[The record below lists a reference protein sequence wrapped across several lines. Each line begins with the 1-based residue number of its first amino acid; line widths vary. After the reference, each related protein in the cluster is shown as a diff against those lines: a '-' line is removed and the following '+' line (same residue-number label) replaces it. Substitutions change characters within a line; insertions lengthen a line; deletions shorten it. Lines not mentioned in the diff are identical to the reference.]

1 MNCRETAFAAVV
13 LAAGSVLAACGTDE
27 MKVQRLDPAFGGTK
41 GDDDVRILG
50 QGFRTDIGYSVYFGP
65 RKASSV
71 IVEGDDTLV
80 ATTPNF
86 DDART
91 VDVRIVADDGRVF
104 LMKNAFRFVDQEG
117 WRPLETL
124 DKVSGEGATEKRRR
138 HQ

>member
-1 MNCRETAFAAVV
+1 MIRRQLALAAV
-13 LAAGSVLAACGTDE
+13 AIAACVLSGCGDAE
-27 MKVQRLDPAFGGTK
+27 MKVHRLDPAFGGTK
-41 GDDDVRILG
+41 GDDDVRIVG

-80 ATTPNF
+80 ATTPSF
-86 DDART
+86 DDPMT

-104 LMKNAFRFVDQEG
+104 LMKHAFRFVDQSG
-117 WRPLETL
+117 WRPSDAL
-124 DKVSGEGATEKRRR
+124 DKVSNEGNAEKLRR

>member
-1 MNCRETAFAAVV
+1 MIRRQMAFVAVAIAV
-13 LAAGSVLAACGTDE
+13 FALAGCGDKE
-27 MKVQRLDPAFGGTK
+27 MKVHRLDPAFGGTK
-41 GDDDVRILG
+41 GDDDVRIVG

-80 ATTPNF
+80 ATTPSF
-86 DDART
+86 DDPRT

-117 WRPLETL
+117 WRPSDAL
-124 DKVSGEGATEKRRR
+124 DKVSGESDAEKRRR